1 MVQSGYIW
9 DPLRKKSV
17 RNTPEEQVRQWFI
30 ALLNEQMG
38 VPLHMMGSEVA
49 LEHAGKAYRADIV
62 VYARSSAS
70 PLMIVECKRPQVKL
84 DQAVA
89 DQALRYNH
97 ELMVKYIAITNGT
110 TTFLFRRSPEGFEFM
125 ENAPDWEEMNR

>member
-1 MVQSGYIW
+1 M
-9 DPLRKKSV
+9 
-17 RNTPEEQVRQWFI
+17 RQWFI
-30 ALLNEQMG
+30 SVLHESFG
-38 VPLHMMGSEVA
+38 VPMHMMGSEVA

-84 DQAVA
+84 DQTVA
-89 DQALRYNH
+89 DQALRYNR